1 MEIIVLVLSLQACNA
16 GNDRPFLRLGLGN
29 IVGILF
35 ILFFVVWD
43 IWLFNHLVVCERVI
57 LPQWSL
63 FGRQHSDVFVVLLVI
78 QVLQK
83 RRI

>member
-1 MEIIVLVLSLQACNA
+1 MEIIVLVLSLQACDA
-16 GNDRPFLRLGLGN
+16 GGDRPFLRLGLGN

-35 ILFFVVWD
+35 ILFLVVWN
-43 IWLFNHLVVCERVI
+43 IWLFNHLMVCERVI
-57 LPQWSL
+57 WLQWSL

-83 RRI
+83 R